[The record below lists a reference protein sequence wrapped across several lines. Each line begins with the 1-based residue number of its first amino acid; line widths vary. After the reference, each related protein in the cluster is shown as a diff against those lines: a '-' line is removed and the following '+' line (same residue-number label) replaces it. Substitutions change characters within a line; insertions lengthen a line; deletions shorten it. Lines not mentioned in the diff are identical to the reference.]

1 MRIFKAQLEDI
12 TRIMECAR
20 EFCAVLGHELNELH
34 YANFWLFKISDHDG
48 VIFLLEHEGE
58 VVGGIGGIKSSQ
70 PLSGKLV
77 AVELFW
83 YVKEKYRN
91 GLWPMRLLSEFE
103 RWSEEC
109 GCESIS
115 MIHMEKS
122 MPDHLKKVY
131 QRMGYELIETVHS
144 KSILKGVAA

>member
-1 MRIFKAQLEDI
+1 MRIFKAAIIDI
-12 TRIMECAR
+12 PRIMECAR
-20 EFCAVLGHELNELH
+20 EFCAVLGHDFDEASYH
-34 YANFWLFKISDHDG
+34 KFWIKTIFDG
-48 VIFLLEHEGE
+48 NGDIFLLEHEGG
-58 VVGGIGGIKSSQ
+58 VVGGIGGIKSGQ

-83 YVKEKYRN
+83 YVKEQYRH

-109 GCESIS
+109 GCESIN

-144 KSILKGVAA
+144 KPILKGVAA